1 MDYFQ
6 EHRINVNPPIVYGAG
21 PLSLV
26 RSLWRYRQLIAVM
39 TKREVIGRYRGSVM
53 GLAWSFFNPV
63 LMLAVYTFVFSEVF
77 QARWVGQDTGKGGFA
92 ILLFVGMIVH
102 GLFSECANRSPALII
117 SNSNYVKKVVFP
129 LEILNVVTLGSAI
142 FHTAISL
149 VVLLVAQFL
158 LTQEL
163 QASALFF
170 PLVLLPLLIATLGIS
185 WGLAALGVY
194 LRDVGQVIVVLT
206 TVLLFLSPVLYPVA
220 ALPAAYQPWLKL
232 NPLTYIIEESRNVLL
247 FGKFPQW
254 ESLAAATLIA
264 LVIAA
269 AGFWFFQKTRKG
281 FADVI

>member
-1 MDYFQ
+1 M
-6 EHRINVNPPIVYGAG
+6 NPHLTPGAD
-21 PLSLV
+21 PLSLI
-26 RSLWRYRQLIAVM
+26 RSLWHYRQLIAVM

-63 LMLAVYTFVFSEVF
+63 LMLAVYTFVFSEIF
-77 QARWVGQDTGKGGFA
+77 QARWVGQETGKGGFA

-129 LEILNVVTLGSAI
+129 LEILTIVTLGSAL
-142 FHTAISL
+142 FHTFISL
-149 VVLLVAQFL
+149 VVLLAAQFL
-158 LTQEL
+158 LTQQL
-163 QASALFF
+163 QISALFF
-170 PLVLLPLLIATLGIS
+170 PLILLPLVIATSGVS
-185 WGLAALGVY
+185 WGLSALGVY
-194 LRDVGQVIVVLT
+194 LRDVGQIIVVLT

-247 FGKFPQW
+247 LGKFPQW
-254 ESLAAATLIA
+254 DSLATAMLIA
-264 LVIAA
+264 LAIAA